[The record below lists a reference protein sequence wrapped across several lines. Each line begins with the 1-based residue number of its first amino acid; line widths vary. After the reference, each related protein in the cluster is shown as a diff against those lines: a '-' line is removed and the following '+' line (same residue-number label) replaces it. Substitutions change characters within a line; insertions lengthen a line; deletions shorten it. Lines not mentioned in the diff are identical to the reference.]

1 MVTQN
6 IKSAVTSAEKVLD
19 GMEDIASSATGQEKS
34 QEEIEIQNL
43 ERTAKKVINSTLNT
57 AVDSPKIVLGDLLQT
72 GAVKHIWRKY
82 YGKEIWPVVCR

>member
-57 AVDSPKIVLGDLLQT
+57 AVDIEKAFTKDSSWGSASDWSSK
-72 GAVKHIWRKY
+72 AHME
-82 YGKEIWPVVCR
+82 EILW